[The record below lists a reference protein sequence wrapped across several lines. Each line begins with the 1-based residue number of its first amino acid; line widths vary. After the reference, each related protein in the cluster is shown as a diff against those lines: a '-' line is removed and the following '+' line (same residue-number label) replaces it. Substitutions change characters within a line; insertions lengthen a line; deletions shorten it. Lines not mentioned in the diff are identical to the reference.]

1 VPRRAAR
8 VARTGRS
15 SSLYLSSI
23 FKWFRRDFEAT
34 GGSLPAY
41 VGRYLSDPRATAP
54 DVRIEFLDYDWS
66 LNDQAPQG
74 EAR

>member
-1 VPRRAAR
+1 MPLAPSTNGAVWRLGSAR
-8 VARTGRS
+8 SGAPPIGVGSDA
-15 SSLYLSSI
+15 
-23 FKWFRRDFEAT
+23 
-34 GGSLPAY
+34 GSLPGY